1 MEIKMISAADTWELR
16 QKVLRP
22 DKAISYVKL
31 PDDAAGTH
39 YGLYEAGQLVAVI
52 STFVTDGEMQFR
64 KFATAPAKQGRGYGT
79 KLLHHVMTAAAV
91 SGATAI
97 WCNARKDKTAF
108 YEKFGLVKAAE
119 EYERDGIQ
127 YIIMRKQ
134 LTAGSVS
141 ERLEQQIR
149 FLVEV
154 DKMKTIY
161 RKNYVIGTE
170 RRETDAEHSWHLALM
185 AMVLAEYVTGY
196 AIDVYKVVKML
207 LIHDIV
213 EIDAG
218 DTYCFDQQAG
228 MDKDVREQAAAGRL
242 FGLLPD
248 DQSRELRDLWE
259 EFEQKKSPE
268 ARLADAL
275 DRLQP
280 LLLHYHT
287 GGKSWQENGITSDKV
302 RERNKRT
309 KDIAGELGR
318 LVEYVIQDAI
328 VQGYL
333 RK

>member
-1 MEIKMISAADTWELR
+1 MEIKMINAADTWELR
-16 QKVLRP
+16 QKILRP
-22 DKAISYVKL
+22 DKPLQYIQL

-39 YGLYEAGQLVAVI
+39 YGLYEGDRLLAVI
-52 STFVTDGEMQFR
+52 STFMDRGEIQFR
-64 KFATAPAKQGRGYGT
+64 KFATVQDKQGQGYGT
-79 KLLHHVMTAAAV
+79 KLLRHVMAAAQM

-97 WCNARKDKTAF
+97 WCNARKDKVSF
-108 YEKFGLVKAAE
+108 YEKFGLETTPVE
-119 EYERDGIQ
+119 NERDGIK

-134 LTAGSVS
+134 LVGKTINN
-141 ERLEQQIR
+141 RLEQQIC

-154 DKMKTIY
+154 DKLKTIY
-161 RKNYVIGTE
+161 RKNYVIGTD
-170 RRETDAEHSWHLALM
+170 RRETDAEHSWHLAVM
-185 AMVLAEYVTGY
+185 AMLLAEYVDDY
-196 AIDVYKVVKML
+196 PIDVFKVVKML

-228 MDKDVREQAAAGRL
+228 VDKDVREQAAAGRL
-242 FGLLPD
+242 FGLLPA
-248 DQSRELRDLWE
+248 DQSQELRDLWE
-259 EFEQKKSPE
+259 EFEQKQSPE

-309 KDIAGELGR
+309 KDIAIELGQ
-318 LVEYVIQDAI
+318 LVEQVIQDSIAR
-328 VQGYL
+328 GYL